1 MVLVLG
7 LSWNSF
13 KVDSVASNIFVGG
26 KHCSLKWHLFRLH
39 KCTMQ
44 SPWIVLGLCSFHNC
58 CIEERWQRCVN
69 VSSPKL
75 GGTRYKLANRSHY
88 SKIRELNDG
97 NKNWKQIQ
105 TNQTNVGPTNFELWV
120 METELWVMENSKSK
134 QPLYLTHLWHI
145 FLLKISTH
153 YLYLKISHTSLFQF
167 FCTYFHIISPFIL
180 CPWLYDWIGLHCGT
194 KSKIMFY

>member
-13 KVDSVASNIFVGG
+13 KVDFAASNIFLGG

-44 SPWIVLGLCSFHNC
+44 SPWIVPGLCSFHNC

-75 GGTRYKLANRSHY
+75 GGTRYKLANGSHY
-88 SKIRELNDG
+88 SKIKELSDG

-105 TNQTNVGPTNFELWV
+105 TAVGPTNFELCM

-134 QPLYLTHLWHI
+134 QPLYLTLLWHI

-153 YLYLKISHTSLFQF
+153 YLYLKISHTWHISFSIFLHILSYYLSIHSL
-167 FCTYFHIISPFIL
+167 SLPL
-180 CPWLYDWIGLHCGT
+180 WLN
-194 KSKIMFY
+194 